1 MFNSSDAKPAERRQR
16 ATQLLSVAYGWMMM
30 MMMMVM
36 WTVWFWFSKKAKKKM
51 TTNERVV

>member
-30 MMMMVM
+30 MMMCVD
-36 WTVWFWFSKKAKKKM
+36 S
-51 TTNERVV
+51 VVLGFQKRQTKNDDE